1 DMYLSGDTRQRI
13 YGGRI
18 SLSQCGIQINNR
30 SRVLKLNY
38 RTTEEIYNFAMQLQK
53 EYQYDDM
60 DGKSMSKDQS
70 TCIFH
75 GPAPFLRRFSDP
87 EEEAQEMIRH
97 IRKLMDASVLP
108 SDIAVMVRS
117 NQLLYAMRNRL
128 ERNGLQ
134 VLSVTSQQPD
144 DKSIPGVRL
153 MTMHRGKGMEY
164 AYVYLPCLCRDI
176 LPSRRDLEKAA
187 DEEMLHEIYLS
198 EANLLSVA
206 ITRAKKQVWLSYSG
220 RPSELMERYIR

>member
-1 DMYLSGDTRQRI
+1 MLRVLAGEQRKNDMYLSGDTRQRI

-18 SLSQCGIQINNR
+18 SLSQCGININNR

-38 RTTEEIYNFAMQLQK
+38 RTTDEIYSFAMQLQND
-53 EYQYDDM
+53 YQYDDM
-60 DGKSMSKDQS
+60 DGKSMSKDKS

-75 GPAPFLRRFSDP
+75 GPAPFVRKFDDP

-97 IRKLMDASVLP
+97 IRSLIAASVLP

-117 NQLLYAMRNRL
+117 NQLVYSMRDRL

-134 VLSVTSQQPD
+134 VLSVTSTQPD

-164 AYVYLPCLCRDI
+164 AYVCLPCLCADI
-176 LPSRRDLEKAA
+176 IPNKREIEKAT
-187 DEEMLHEIYLS
+187 DEEML
-198 EANLLSVA
+198 A
-206 ITRAKKQVWLSYSG
+206 ITRAKKQVWLSYYG
-220 RPSELMERYIR
+220 KPSELIERYISQ